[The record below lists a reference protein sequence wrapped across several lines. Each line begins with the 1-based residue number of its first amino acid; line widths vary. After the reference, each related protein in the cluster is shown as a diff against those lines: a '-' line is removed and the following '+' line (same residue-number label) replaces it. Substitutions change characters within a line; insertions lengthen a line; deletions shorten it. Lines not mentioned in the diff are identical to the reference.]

1 MQICAQ
7 GVATFPILTSLECR
21 NKTIKRHIVRLQT
34 HARKFKLHNFL
45 ELIQTFR
52 LSKSYLYDVQTY
64 GRIVF
69 KSDIKIFYVYI
80 DMWHTLKVY
89 LTSQNIVL
97 VFVYLYIW
105 QVPSGTPGCG
115 YKLNI
120 CTIGTSPMSTSQN
133 FKELL
138 FHRIYSFT
146 FMSPGHAESALLIPF

>member
-1 MQICAQ
+1 MLGLSVIILFKSLLHVFCSLVFSAHNSSGIPKECFDKFTHKYMQICAQ

-69 KSDIKIFYVYI
+69 KSDIKIF
-80 DMWHTLKVY
+80 
-89 LTSQNIVL
+89 
-97 VFVYLYIW
+97 VFI
-105 QVPSGTPGCG
+105 
-115 YKLNI
+115 
-120 CTIGTSPMSTSQN
+120 
-133 FKELL
+133 
-138 FHRIYSFT
+138 
-146 FMSPGHAESALLIPF
+146 